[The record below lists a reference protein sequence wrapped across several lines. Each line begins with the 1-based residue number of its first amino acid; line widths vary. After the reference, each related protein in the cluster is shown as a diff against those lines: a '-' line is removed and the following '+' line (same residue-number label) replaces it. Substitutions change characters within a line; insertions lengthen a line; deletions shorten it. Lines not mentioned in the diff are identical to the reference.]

1 MCVNTEIKGV
11 CNMEEIKDFLRSRT
25 VVNLTIVAANILVF
39 LILEMG
45 GNTND
50 VEYMLMHGASYAPWI
65 QEYGE
70 YYRLFTCMFLH
81 FGIEH
86 LFNNMLVLIFLGDT
100 LERTIGKWKYLL
112 LYLAG
117 GVGASLIS
125 YGLELRSGDYA
136 ASAGASGAIFA
147 VVGALLY
154 IVIVNKGRLEDI
166 TGRRLLLMAG
176 LTIFQGFTTIGVDN
190 AAHIGGLVCGFLLGV
205 ILYRRPREVQYQS

>member
-1 MCVNTEIKGV
+1 MAEL
-11 CNMEEIKDFLRSRT
+11 KDFLKSRT

-39 LILEMG
+39 LIMEIG
-45 GNTND
+45 GSTND

-65 QEYGE
+65 KEYGE

-100 LERTIGKWKYLL
+100 LERTIGKWKYLV
-112 LYLAG
+112 LYLVG
-117 GVGASLIS
+117 GMGSSVVS
-125 YGLELRSGDYA
+125 YLFELRSGDYA

-147 VVGALLY
+147 VVGALIY

-176 LTIFQGFTTIGVDN
+176 LTIFQGFTSIGVDN
-190 AAHIGGLVCGFLLGV
+190 AAHIGGLVCGFILGV
-205 ILYRRPREVQYQS
+205 IIYRKPKAVQYQS